1 MLPQIEE
8 CRINP
13 CTHCG
18 RFGNGEQQTLLSLDG
33 NLSGDIPPSAAV
45 GLGFLSLGGRPVAN
59 ANIVE
64 NLGLRDPATGL
75 LQSQK
80 GQSGWLLLLR
90 VVVVRALRSRAR
102 ALRSASCTC
111 LTPRPGPWT
120 PPSDSFRRGDTVKSL
135 PMRSI
140 NCGYCAPVLN
150 LMFGLLRTYAV
161 CDHPRR

>member
-80 GQSGWLLLLR
+80 AKVAATVASSSESAQIPGEGTEISFLHMFDSDTWSMDTPLGQL
-90 VVVVRALRSRAR
+90 
-102 ALRSASCTC
+102 
-111 LTPRPGPWT
+111 PK
-120 PPSDSFRRGDTVKSL
+120 RRYG
-135 PMRSI
+135 
-140 NCGYCAPVLN
+140 
-150 LMFGLLRTYAV
+150 
-161 CDHPRR
+161 